1 MVRPANVTRTY
12 QNHTIDSTRW
22 DGFEPRAGDV
32 IVSTSYTSSTTW
44 TLGILYQLM
53 AMKENMQ
60 PRPMDYWLDARMF
73 PVELADQLAE
83 LAAMPHPRVL
93 KSHLAAD
100 GLPIWP
106 EVKYVVVGRDP
117 RDVFMSLA
125 NHYEQFTDFAYQA
138 FNETPGRV
146 GPPMPRYDGDLNK
159 LWREWL
165 TRGWFD
171 WEEEGYPWW
180 GNMHHVASWWTLRQ
194 EPNILLVHYNDL
206 KRDLPGEIRR
216 MAGFVGYAL
225 TDAEVSAIAQACSL
239 DAMRDGTIAA
249 GDPLGAMFKDGAKGF
264 FYKGT
269 NERWR
274 GILGDDE
281 LALYEEVKQ
290 RLLPPDCASWLEQGG
305 SGDLERKAG

>member
-1 MVRPANVTRTY
+1 MARPANVTRTY

-22 DGFEPRAGDV
+22 DGFEPRPGDV
-32 IVSTSYTSSTTW
+32 IVSTSYKSGTTW

-60 PRPMDYWLDARMF
+60 PPPMDYWLDARMF

-83 LAAMPHPRVL
+83 LAAMPHRRVL

-117 RDVFMSLA
+117 RDVFMSLV
-125 NHYEQFTDFAYQA
+125 NHYEQFTDLAYQA

-146 GPPMPRYDGDLNK
+146 GPPMPRYDGDLHK

-165 TRGWFD
+165 TRSWFD

-180 GNMHHVASWWTLRQ
+180 GNMHHVASWWALRQ

-206 KRDLPGEIRR
+206 KQDLPGEIRR

-225 TDAEVSAIAQACSL
+225 TDAEVSAIAQACTL
-239 DAMRDGTIAA
+239 DAMRDGAIAA

-269 NERWR
+269 NQRWR
-274 GILGDDE
+274 GVLDDDE

-290 RLLPPDCASWLEQGG
+290 RLLPADCASWLEQGG